1 MLNNRLAKVLQDWN
15 NENYKQ
21 QLKEIKEDLSKWKD
35 IPHLQIKR
43 PNIVKKAA
51 CSKLTWNCQIEWNTY
66 QNSSY
71 LKKELTSLF

>member
-35 IPHLQIKR
+35 IPHL
-43 PNIVKKAA
+43 
-51 CSKLTWNCQIEWNTY
+51 
-66 QNSSY
+66 
-71 LKKELTSLF
+71 